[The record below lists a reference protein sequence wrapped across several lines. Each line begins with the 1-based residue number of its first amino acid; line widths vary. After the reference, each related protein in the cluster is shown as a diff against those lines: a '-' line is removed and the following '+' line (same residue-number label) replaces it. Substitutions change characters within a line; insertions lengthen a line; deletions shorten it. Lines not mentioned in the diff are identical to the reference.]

1 MELMGKK
8 STFRCQSGQILLIV
22 LLIMVVGL
30 TVGLAVIAR
39 SVTSIKISTEEEDS
53 QKAFYAAEAGLEEL
67 LLPGAVG
74 DSTSGNFDGAS
85 YTATITR
92 STAADSFDFHDA
104 TIPKDDTRALWLAEH
119 STDGTSIPLPPN
131 PPGTPVLEDYD
142 IRQPVDICWSDL
154 SGGSNLPAMEV
165 IVLWQYIN
173 GGNRGRYGVARGAYD
188 PDPARTANN
197 FDRVGGC
204 AASGSYQY
212 GININFTASPFSL
225 SWSTQR
231 IVALRLRP
239 VYNDTK
245 IFVKGNGDALPSQER
260 EIQSLGTAGSGNTI
274 QRKLKVTRSY
284 PTLPPIFDFVL
295 FSGQNLE
302 KRAP

>member
-1 MELMGKK
+1 M
-8 STFRCQSGQILLIV
+8 IV

-67 LLPGAVG
+67 LLPGDPRSA
-74 DSTSGNFDGAS
+74 SGNFDGAS
-85 YTATITR
+85 YTATI
-92 STAADSFDFHDA
+92 AKGDIEDNSFKFHDE

-119 STDGTSIPLPPN
+119 SNDGTSIPLPMGPDSD
-131 PPGTPVLEDYD
+131 DYD
-142 IRQPVDICWSDL
+142 ITKPVDICWSNP
-154 SGGSNLPAMEV
+154 GGEMPAIEV
-165 IVLWQYIN
+165 IVLWQYISS

-188 PDPARTANN
+188 PNDGRIGDNK
-197 FDRVGGC
+197 FDLVGAC
-204 AASGSYQY
+204 AANSNYQY
-212 GININFTASPFSL
+212 GININLATSFSL
-225 SWSTQR
+225 NGNTQR

-239 VYNDTK
+239 VYNGAK

-260 EIQSLGTAGSGNTI
+260 KIESLGTAGSGNTV

>member
-8 STFRCQSGQILLIV
+8 STFRYQSGQILLIV

-85 YTATITR
+85 YTATIAKGTIE
-92 STAADSFDFHDA
+92 DNSFNFHDE
-104 TIPKDDTRALWLAEH
+104 TIPKDDTRALWLSEH
-119 STDGTSIPLPPN
+119 TSEGTSIADPS
-131 PPGTPVLEDYD
+131 VDDYD
-142 IRQPVDICWSDL
+142 IRQTVDVCWSNP
-154 SGGSNLPAMEV
+154 GGETPAMEV
-165 IVLWQYIN
+165 IVLYQNIRVGASYK
-173 GGNRGRYGVARGAYD
+173 RYYVARGAYD
-188 PDPARTANN
+188 PNSGRVGNNN
-197 FDRVGGC
+197 FELVSSIPACGTDFPNGKTIR
-204 AASGSYQY
+204 
-212 GININFTASPFSL
+212 FSDFGL
-225 SWSTQR
+225 VYNTHR
-231 IVALRLRP
+231 AVALRLRP
-239 VYNDTK
+239 VYNGTK
-245 IFVKGNGDALPSQER
+245 ILVRGNVDTLPSQER
-260 EIQSLGTAGSGNTI
+260 EIQSLGTAGADNTV

-302 KRAP
+302 KKAP